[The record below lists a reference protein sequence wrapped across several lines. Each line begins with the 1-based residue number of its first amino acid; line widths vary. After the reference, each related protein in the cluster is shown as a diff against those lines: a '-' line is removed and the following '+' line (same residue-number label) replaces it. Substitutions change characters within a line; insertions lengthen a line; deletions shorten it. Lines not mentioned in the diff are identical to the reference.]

1 MGPLWITSTEESIH
15 LLYEFLYLFTC
26 SLKLMINWII
36 FSLVL
41 HNKSGDNILFS
52 ISSPRCELVV
62 RLNMISPLMRH
73 GSPKN
78 TATQN
83 RKVRAK
89 VQRLTVSIVTCYCVT
104 HWLYDQNEKLP
115 LAYRRFYTLPR
126 ILSPVR
132 QVRIV
137 TDRQTDKARSTTLLI
152 HNIYILYEVEDGAL

>member
-1 MGPLWITSTEESIH
+1 M
-15 LLYEFLYLFTC
+15 
-26 SLKLMINWII
+26 
-36 FSLVL
+36 

-62 RLNMISPLMRH
+62 RLNKISPFMGY

-115 LAYRRFYTLPR
+115 LAYRRFYTLSGSYLLR
-126 ILSPVR
+126 DKLAL
-132 QVRIV
+132 QQ
-137 TDRQTDKARSTTLLI
+137 TDRQTRLDQLPC
-152 HNIYILYEVEDGAL
+152 